1 MDFSGFLRINSR
13 GDDTG
18 THNQSRSGYRTAC
31 FLVLIPF
38 LSFNDDLQGG
48 SVKIFYYHDV
58 YQLIVSMSF
67 RSTSQKFSIDLRVF
81 PFLLLRIYCSPSVKS
96 EMDLSASL
104 GVFLLCTL
112 L

>member
-1 MDFSGFLRINSR
+1 MTTRVLTINLGAGIAPLVPWFLS
-13 GDDTG
+13 
-18 THNQSRSGYRTAC
+18 
-31 FLVLIPF
+31 LF

-58 YQLIVSMSF
+58 YRLIVSMSF